1 MVVKSDLVIL
11 IVYAG
16 CYRFMRQ
23 EVDVFA
29 DKRRQN
35 ALKSTEFIT
44 ISFPDSISSEQT
56 AIKEDTDFWY

>member
-1 MVVKSDLVIL
+1 
-11 IVYAG
+11 
-16 CYRFMRQ
+16 MRQ

-56 AIKEDTDFWY
+56 AIKEDTDFWYWKFG